1 MWLGLPWGI
10 EREEVAMKVLV
21 IGQGGREHAL
31 VWKLLQS
38 PQVTEVFCAPGNA
51 GTAQDAQ
58 NVPISD
64 TDIPALVKFAQT
76 EKIDLTIPGPEAP
89 LVAGIVDAFRAAG
102 LTVFGPV
109 KEAARLEGSKLYAKQ
124 VMKAAKV
131 PTADY
136 ATFDRLRAAE
146 EYLRERCGGGRF
158 ASNSRPI
165 NVTSP
170 SGEMTRKTD
179 LAWEQP
185 VVVKADG
192 LAAGKGVKVC
202 HTLDEALEFVRSCF
216 QDQAFGEAGNRVLIE
231 ECLVGE
237 EASILAIID
246 GKTIIPLEASQD
258 HKAAYDGDTGPN
270 TGGMGAYCPT
280 PLVSPEMMDQIT
292 HTVLIP
298 MVHEMKRRGVSFTG
312 VLYAGLM
319 ITRQGPKVLEF
330 NVRFGDPETQPVL
343 MRLQTDLF
351 ALLHAAAT
359 GNLREFEELS
369 WDPRPAVCVVMASEG
384 YPGPYKK
391 GFPIRGLETGDSSD
405 VKVFHAGTSLE
416 NGQVVNTGGRVL
428 GVTALG
434 ENLDQAKLN
443 AYARVKTV
451 RWEGAW
457 CRKDISDK
465 ARR

>member
-1 MWLGLPWGI
+1 
-10 EREEVAMKVLV
+10 MKVLV

-31 VWKLLQS
+31 AWKLAQS
-38 PQVTEVFCAPGNA
+38 PLVTHVFCAPGNA
-51 GTAQDAQ
+51 GTARDAV
-58 NVPISD
+58 NVDISEC
-64 TDIPALVKFAQT
+64 DIPALLKFAKQ
-76 EKIDLTIPGPEAP
+76 EQIDLTIPGPEAP
-89 LVAGIVDAFRAAG
+89 LVAGIVDAFREAD
-102 LTVFGPV
+102 LTVFGPTQ
-109 KEAARLEGSKLYAKQ
+109 AAAQLEGSKLFAKQ

-136 ATFDRLRAAE
+136 ASFDDYQSAYK
-146 EYLRERCGGGRF
+146 YLTERCAGGRF
-158 ASNSRPI
+158 ASNIPPMNIGS
-165 NVTSP
+165 S
-170 SGEMTRKTD
+170 SGEITRKTRPE
-179 LAWEQP
+179 WEQP

-202 HTLDEALEFVRSCF
+202 HSEAEAVEFVKSCF
-216 QDQAFGEAGNRVLIE
+216 LGSAFGQAGNRVLIE

-246 GKTIIPLEASQD
+246 GKTIITLEAAQD

-280 PLVSPEMMDQIT
+280 PLVSPELMDSIT
-292 HTVLIP
+292 HSVLIP
-298 MVHEMKRRGVSFTG
+298 MVHEMKRRGTPFTG

-319 ITRQGPKVLEF
+319 LTRQGPKVLEF

-343 MRLQTDLF
+343 MRLQSDIF
-351 ALLHAAAT
+351 SLLYAAAN
-359 GNLREFEELS
+359 GRLREFEELR

-384 YPGPYKK
+384 YPGEYQK
-391 GFPIRGLETGDSSD
+391 GFPIRGLEAVEDSTD
-405 VKVFHAGTSLE
+405 LKVFHAGTALV
-416 NGQVVNTGGRVL
+416 NQNVVNTGGRVL

-434 ENLDQAKLN
+434 DDLDQAKLN
-443 AYARVKTV
+443 AYARVKTI

-465 ARR
+465 ARRPTPPS